1 MPWHEGVEHD
11 EPLFLGN
18 DIFFIA
24 SSDCKFHGSVEPT
37 FLFKGFCTRMPF
49 TFISIVKDF

>member
-1 MPWHEGVEHD
+1 MPWHEGVEPD